1 MSEDSMISLVEELE
15 IISRDE
21 HTIIHILDFGFIST
35 ESARL
40 CGLQSFSNNY
50 KSSGSLIL
58 FEDGQSND
66 EINDSS
72 ICFDLNSESNINTTR
87 SNRDLL
93 LTVLVGNICIN
104 NTCFALDEHIN
115 NRIFNSRPISPENY
129 LNSRNTLN
137 SFSNLDSID
146 PSIENNP
153 QKQFKGIEI
162 EISIN
167 NQYPSTPPD
176 ICYLSHYNLNKDYK
190 EKIKINVDKF
200 LKNSQIEYRLTQV
213 IGIIKNIL
221 NCSNRLEES
230 EQQTQIV
237 CENELRN
244 NKEGERNC
252 LEGYDHKLISLD
264 EKKHEEDTHYMLSSN
279 RFEDNFEVIKIL
291 GYGGFGSVFMA
302 REHFGGKCTYAIK
315 QIPLSSR
322 NLRENQML
330 INEAAMLAC
339 LNHEKIVR
347 YYHAWV
353 QESVDGNT
361 RCINN
366 ELFDDN
372 IYSSFAPELISQLS
386 AMTAQYITND
396 FSILDDHKKKRPEQ
410 SLLKGDKKKS
420 IYLFIQMEYCS
431 GYSLQNAID
440 KGLIFNNQKLIWH
453 IFYQIVQGLSYLHGK
468 GVIHRDLKPS
478 NIFLQLDENNS
489 NETQEENWYLVK
501 LGDFGLTTFVNIF
514 ERFSYPN
521 NSIDNLKANKELS
534 SGVGTMFYMAP
545 EQCKGNS
552 YNQSADMFS
561 LGVILF
567 EMYHPPFKTG
577 MERVQILTQLTKYS
591 TIPKNCNIPNKVQ
604 ILIKSLLNQNPE
616 ERPTSYQ
623 LLYNEWIL
631 KQTKFYLNLEDSVI
645 LASDLDLV
653 GARGEYSSQKI
664 CDIIS
669 RNPYIHE
676 NIQILSTLFSI
687 EKRSMDKQFYRSNA
701 CFSYFPFHL
710 SNSGYKICPFQ
721 TDNILLNHHHYYK
734 KRSELITYIKN
745 IFKTHGATEVG
756 IPILF
761 PKINNKN
768 LIFDEKTQSEINCN
782 DRKVNFDLD
791 YLILSTNERFEN
803 DSQKNKKGRKHLSK
817 KNQQSNKEYNELNES
832 ITISDNPLTVV
843 LLDRSGNP
851 LVLCNNILKSMSAQ
865 LGDGQG
871 LRMGAVIKRF
881 YIDSIYTQDNLI
893 NLDASNSRGAIT
905 HGHPKEL
912 LFGTYEIVVKIN
924 DRVIEEFDSVINF
937 FEFPIEVQ
945 NISGNLNIS
954 PMWYYNI
961 IIYYDIEII
970 ITALDTLKPYEM
982 FIGQPILV
990 WGDSQFFIALLESWI
1005 GIKYD
1010 KGKYLQI
1017 WLQNM
1022 IPKGISRG
1030 KLLDFLQ
1037 KITLISLAEFVN
1049 SYNFDREIEGSNI
1062 MKTEL
1067 PEQIVKYY
1075 IGLKILSYPSILE
1088 KVVEYIFF
1096 IINDFKGSIQNLI
1109 ELINKGTNEI
1119 FNLFE
1124 MEKKKF
1130 IITCKNGI
1138 FKELAKVTRYPLFIN
1153 LLVNNKGFNGN
1164 FAVNFKT
1171 SDSFNEEKIL
1181 NQNEVFKN
1189 PELVTPN
1196 LLKVIYRIFLFN
1208 NLLNSTNLGITKIFF
1223 DPILFS
1229 NNNFF
1234 ESGFF
1239 FYIFSGETS
1248 FDQNNI
1254 QTDIQ
1259 PFGYSQNI
1267 TICKVGCIMD
1277 LIFENKYNINNSN
1290 SPYNSLKHSN
1300 VELLVKGGRL
1310 DNWYISANTDKVIF
1324 FKNYSSKKNND
1335 KISAVGF
1342 EIVLERIIYKLLRNT
1357 KFKTITPPPS
1367 SSVPNNN
1374 ELFSNTGIHVF
1385 ILNNTKYQ
1393 LKSFKLRQLLLLKGI
1408 KCQRNISSNNL
1419 DTIKQKSHIKSRF
1432 PSLHWIVHIIRGNF
1446 GDNRKHLSMN
1456 SLNKSSHSPYQA
1468 NNSYSNLLNN
1478 SYLPENQNNLLFS
1491 EIKYKIEWCLFSDN
1505 NLSSYAKEFINN
1517 YSGSGNPNN
1526 MEMILDNENA
1536 LVQFFIEFYCMND

>member
-1 MSEDSMISLVEELE
+1 MASLVEELE
-15 IISRDE
+15 IISKDE
-21 HTIIHILDFGFIST
+21 HAIIQILDFGFIST
-35 ESARL
+35 ESARF
-40 CGLQSFSNNY
+40 CELQSLSNND
-50 KSSGSLIL
+50 KSSGSLVL
-58 FEDGQSND
+58 FEDDQSDN
-66 EINDSS
+66 EVNGSS
-72 ICFDLNSESNINTTR
+72 ICFYSNSESNINVKK
-87 SNRDLL
+87 SDRDLL
-93 LTVLVGNICIN
+93 LTILIGNICIN
-104 NTCFALDEHIN
+104 NARFVLDEHIN
-115 NRIFNSRPISPENY
+115 NQTLDSGPVSSKNY
-129 LNSRNTLN
+129 LSSRNILN
-137 SFSNLDSID
+137 SFSNSSSIN
-146 PSIENNP
+146 SCIGSNLQN
-153 QKQFKGIEI
+153 QFKGIEF
-162 EISIN
+162 EVSIN
-167 NQYPSTPPD
+167 NQYPKTPPD
-176 ICYLSHYNLNKDYK
+176 ICYLSYYNLNKYYK

-200 LKNSQIEYRLTQV
+200 LKNSRIEYRLTQI
-213 IGIIKNIL
+213 IGIIKSIL
-221 NCSNRLEES
+221 NGPSKIE
-230 EQQTQIV
+230 
-237 CENELRN
+237 ENEKQTEKDLKSGSGN
-244 NKEGERNC
+244 YNESDNEC
-252 LEGYDHKLISLD
+252 LEGYENKLIRLI
-264 EKKHEEDTHYMLSSN
+264 EKNHEEDGHYMFSSN

-302 REHFGGKCTYAIK
+302 REYFGGKCTYAIK
-315 QIPLSSR
+315 QIPLSSK

-386 AMTAQYITND
+386 AMTAQYISND
-396 FSILDDHKKKRPEQ
+396 ISMLTDNREKDSKQCLIR
-410 SLLKGDKKKS
+410 GDKKKS

-478 NIFLQLDENNS
+478 NIFLQLDETNA
-489 NETQEENWYLVK
+489 NETQENWYLVK

-514 ERFSYPN
+514 ERFSYSN
-521 NSIDNLKANKELS
+521 NSLDGLKGNKELS

-545 EQCKGNS
+545 EQCKGS
-552 YNQSADMFS
+552 VYNQSADMFS

-567 EMYHPPFKTG
+567 EMYHPSFKTG
-577 MERVQILTQLTKYS
+577 MERVQILTQLTKYG
-591 TIPKNCNIPNKVQ
+591 TIPNYCNIPNKVQ
-604 ILIKSLLNQNPE
+604 ILIRSLLSHNPE

-631 KQTKFYLNLEDSVI
+631 KQTKFYLNFEESVV
-645 LASDLDLV
+645 LANNSDLV

-676 NIQILSTLFSI
+676 NIQVLSTLFSI

-701 CFSYFPFHL
+701 YFSYFPFQL
-710 SNSGYKICPFQ
+710 NNSGYKICPFQ
-721 TDNILLNHHHYYK
+721 TNNILLNHHHYYK
-734 KRSELITYIKN
+734 KRSELINHIKN

-761 PKINNKN
+761 PKITNKN
-768 LIFDEKTQSEINCN
+768 LIIDEKTQSEIKCN
-782 DRKVNFDLD
+782 ERKVNFDLD
-791 YLILSTNERFEN
+791 YLILSTNERCEN
-803 DSQKNKKGRKHLSK
+803 DSQQKIKKGKKHLSK
-817 KNQQSNKEYNELNES
+817 KNAQSNKDYNELNEA

-893 NLDASNSRGAIT
+893 NLYTNNSRSTIT
-905 HGHPKEL
+905 HGHPKDL

-982 FIGQPILV
+982 LIGQPVLV
-990 WGDSQFFIALLESWI
+990 WGDSQFFITLLESWI

-1010 KGKYLQI
+1010 KAKYLQI

-1037 KITLISLAEFVN
+1037 KTTLISLAEFVN

-1088 KVVEYIFF
+1088 KVVEYILF
-1096 IINDFKGSIQNLI
+1096 IINDFTGSIQNLI
-1109 ELINKGTNEI
+1109 EIINKGTNEI
-1119 FNLFE
+1119 SSLFE
-1124 MEKKKF
+1124 IEKKKF
-1130 IITCKNGI
+1130 IITCKNET

-1153 LLVNNKGFNGN
+1153 LLANNKGFNSSY
-1164 FAVNFKT
+1164 AVNLKA
-1171 SDSFNEEKIL
+1171 SDDFSEEKLL
-1181 NQNEVFKN
+1181 NQNEIFAN
-1189 PELVTPN
+1189 PELATPN
-1196 LLKVIYRIFLFN
+1196 LLKAIYRIFLFN
-1208 NLLNSTNLGITKIFF
+1208 NLLNNTNLGITKIFF

-1248 FDQNNI
+1248 FDQNNSQMEI
-1254 QTDIQ
+1254 HS
-1259 PFGYSQNI
+1259 FGYSQNI

-1277 LIFENKYNINNSN
+1277 LIFENKYNVNNSN
-1290 SPYNSLKHSN
+1290 SSNISLKQSN
-1300 VELLVKGGRL
+1300 VELLVKGGRF
-1310 DNWYISANTDKVIF
+1310 DNWYIGANTDKVIF
-1324 FKNYSSKKNND
+1324 FKNYNSNKNND
-1335 KISAVGF
+1335 RISAVGF
-1342 EIVLERIIYKLLRNT
+1342 EIVLERIIYKILRNS
-1357 KFKTITPPPS
+1357 KFKTTA
-1367 SSVPNNN
+1367 VLTNLGAPNNG
-1374 ELFSNTGIHVF
+1374 ELLSSTRIHVF

-1393 LKSFKLRQLLLLKGI
+1393 VKSFKLRQLLLLKGI
-1408 KCQRNISSNNL
+1408 KCQRNISSNSA
-1419 DTIKQKSHIKSRF
+1419 DIIKQKSNIKSRF
-1432 PSLHWIVHIIRGNF
+1432 PLLHWIVNIVRGSL
-1446 GDNRKHLSMN
+1446 GDNRKHTSAS
-1456 SLNKSSHSPYQA
+1456 SLNKSSYLTHQA
-1468 NNSYSNLLNN
+1468 SNLVYSNLMNNSYS
-1478 SYLPENQNNLLFS
+1478 PENQNNSLFS
-1491 EIKYKIEWCLFSDN
+1491 EIKYKVEWCLFSDT
-1505 NLSSYAKEFINN
+1505 NLTSYAKDFINN
-1517 YSGSGNPNN
+1517 YSDSSNSNN
-1526 MEMILDNENA
+1526 MEIIFDNENV
-1536 LVQFFIEFYCMND
+1536 LVQFFVEFYCMND